1 MHFTLPP
8 MAGQLLLDRGSAQ
21 NEPGATYP
29 FSVQNVMWI
38 VFFASLGELVVRYF
52 GARIEEEQLKLGFL
66 PEDSTTMLSAME
78 RGNIFAAVSESR
90 NADTC
95 FLPRLIRRSIMQ
107 YETTKSIEHASST
120 VVANADIYL
129 HEIDLKYNLLRYMMW
144 LIPSLGFIGTVVGIS
159 LALAYAGQ
167 PGRIEDPLLLTNVTQ
182 KLAVAFNTTLLALI
196 LSAVLVYLSGMV
208 QTREERSLN
217 RTSQYCL
224 DNLVARLFAA

>member
-1 MHFTLPP
+1 MHYTLPP
-8 MAGQLLLDRGSAQ
+8 IAGQLLLDRGSAL
-21 NEPGATYP
+21 NEPGVTYP
-29 FSVQNVMWI
+29 FSVQNVMWV
-38 VFFASLGELVVRYF
+38 VFFASMGELVVRY
-52 GARIEEEQLKLGFL
+52 ASTRIEEKQLAIGYL
-66 PEDSTTMLSAME
+66 PEDESTMLTAAE
-78 RGNIFAAVSESR
+78 RGDIFAAVSQSR

-120 VVANADIYL
+120 VVSNADIYL

-144 LIPSLGFIGTVVGIS
+144 LIPSLGFIGTVIGIS

-196 LSAVLVYLSGMV
+196 LSAVLVYLSGLI

-217 RTSQYCL
+217 RASQYCL
-224 DNLVARLFAA
+224 DNLVARLFTA